1 MAVPLDLDTFSVS
14 KLQTEEGQRNAFEH
28 LNDALT
34 FSHVEDVI
42 HDLLSKPGLFVY
54 ILSVFP
60 DATSMRTK
68 ILDAFPTDPLALQQS
83 FIPPLLST
91 TSSFFFSLP
100 SDAFHGDESRTVG
113 RYERYIADVWPA
125 IAILSSIAFRNAT
138 PRNKMNVNFKERK
151 TSVSAHDATILRK
164 LNVQLPSDSHI
175 AMKTLGDIMA
185 IILQILKFY
194 LGLLADPRFVG
205 QCKDIYL
212 GASGAQD
219 NEGEMEAGNVLPLA
233 YAQAPHFEATL
244 AASDI
249 DRFGEWTILMA
260 CSATR
265 DLLQLRRRD
274 AKRAEYVLK
283 KIRQLSRGNF
293 SGNNFKALH
302 GPSHGIPIYQA
313 KVLSNLRL
321 VYQIDCMLDDD
332 GQAERQVIKIY
343 GIYSHKQLDR
353 IWPWLSKLLNGRGKV
368 YRQRCTL
375 RELAAPGGGVYRP
388 AIFPPR
394 LEEFTMDQS
403 PVFVHDDGTNE
414 DHSWLISSKCV
425 KLSKAYLNGPYYC
438 VVWNLYL
445 TLVSGL
451 IAEQEVELPFQLTKK
466 EWEIVRCPTS
476 CYVIG
481 RSGTGKTTAMVF
493 KMLGIQ
499 RAWEQASGARK
510 PRQLFVTR
518 FPVLAAKVNEFF
530 TSLIESLALAGRTQD
545 ELRKL
550 RSQARNAESQEPPMI
565 NPMDALNYRPG
576 TPQKYSELTDHDFPL
591 FITFDQLAR
600 MVAADTQV
608 EDSKEHDRPID
619 SKECARLKFILGKVI
634 NDESSFVTYSAF
646 RTRYWPW
653 LCDTS
658 RSPLARS
665 FGPWLVFSEFMG
677 VIKGSETAFHSPNG
691 ILDRHTYV
699 NLSPRTYPV
708 FAGDRHSLYGAF
720 ELYSKLKSEKY
731 GYDMADR
738 TYAILKAL
746 SCNPLKGQPVDYL
759 YVDEVQD
766 NLIIDTILLRILCRN
781 ADGLFWAGDTAQ
793 TISAGSSFRFADLK
807 AFIHRTEAAGSMAI
821 QKSCTK
827 PEVFELPINY
837 RSHSGIVNCAQLVVK
852 LVTDFWPDS
861 IDKLQPERA
870 MLGGPKPV
878 FFVGW
883 PDETFPFEPFFS
895 GLRGSRELGAE
906 QCIIVRDNAVREQI
920 RERFGDIAVILTLE
934 ASKGLEFDD
943 FQVFLYNFFED
954 SAATFLQWRI
964 VLMGHSD
971 KGIPLSRGMG
981 GSPHSVLCNELKNLY
996 VGITRA
1002 RKKLYLL
1009 DHSQKCE
1016 PMRELWSKKGL
1027 IDAAPPGTNIC
1038 RYADKST
1045 PEQWA
1050 AAGHKLFNACQFE
1063 EAVHCFER
1071 ANLPKQLRIA
1081 QAYEL
1086 YEVAKSTVQASECRK
1101 MFLDAA
1107 EAFIQCAGEALDT
1120 EKNRFYREVAECYAS
1135 ADNAH
1140 MAAEFYI
1147 AADDFTGAAEQ
1158 YHKAGC
1164 FDEIVQ
1170 ILDRQPE
1177 KIASSHRT
1185 RLLRTCVVHYY
1196 RNHLRPPI
1204 PLFSSTED
1212 ELTYLENQGLH
1223 KPRINLLESYGRF
1236 LEAAE
1241 VHLSL
1246 GQRCGAIETLLKD
1259 QQNPGTLQRA
1269 VDLVLDS
1276 LWQECSFEKPVH
1288 DILQNKGSDA
1298 YKVLNCMQDIPL
1310 EHLGISNSAE
1320 IRFFFAVQKS
1330 PFSEEVYQLGEEFF
1344 DRGEEV
1350 MALMTFNVLSSQL
1363 PTLSSADAA
1372 EFDKFLR
1379 RFERYVRLLIS
1390 ILSDEAP
1397 LRVTDPKVVKV
1408 FGIVPSSDHRYSAM
1422 AGTFLHRNFKQ
1433 HRYLS
1438 TEMNDLLKA
1447 QLQAHLRQKVLDEN
1461 NASCISQAF
1470 STQCPS
1476 STTHGRKPR
1485 HKGQPHLNAASHG
1498 MKINLHLQQIR
1509 ILDLMFSA
1517 VGGHENWLASMTA
1530 ALTRLYAA
1538 IYCPIYVG
1546 SSTADFDWNSIC
1558 NAAGCVRIVRE
1569 WIQKTV
1575 EYLEPMDQATDY
1587 TDYLMNII
1595 RATCLHIALGGQCH
1609 LQGYVSRDRCRVPY
1623 DPLTNGNVSGDI
1635 VASLTGSNPICGVPA
1650 LRFLLQNGDGMDL
1663 SVVCNFAEEMCST
1676 FILSLHPFGSSSPLH
1691 DLLVPRRWLMNPN
1704 KLVVRRDII
1713 QGFLHCLRRLMNILR
1728 SGKAHTRFYLPE
1740 DGELFVDF
1748 ILDRMRR
1755 MLCILGYNV
1764 RDVGLSKTIAEIL
1777 SLPPLEVDDPRNLSV
1792 QTLRQLV
1799 SLRRKCLE
1807 TIQALD
1813 NDSTIQDLIHL
1824 VHKNGCYAASPISS
1838 RIPQLVFEDVAD
1850 ISRGMSQAPAL

>member
-1 MAVPLDLDTFSVS
+1 MAVSLDLGTFSVS

-28 LNDALT
+28 LNDALA
-34 FSHVEDVI
+34 FSHVEDVV

-68 ILDAFPTDPLALQQS
+68 ILDAFPTDPLTLQQS

-91 TSSFFFSLP
+91 ASSFFFSLP

-125 IAILSSIAFRNAT
+125 MAILSSIAFRTAT
-138 PRNKMNVNFKERK
+138 PRNTMKVTFKERK
-151 TSVSAHDATILRK
+151 TAVSAHDATILRK

-175 AMKTLGDIMA
+175 AMQTLGDVMA

-194 LGLLADPRFVG
+194 LGLLADTRFVG
-205 QCKDIYL
+205 QCKDVYF
-212 GASGAQD
+212 GASDKQD
-219 NEGEMEAGNVLPLA
+219 NEDEMEAGNMPPPS
-233 YAQAPHFEATL
+233 YAQVPYFEATL

-249 DRFGEWTILMA
+249 DRFGEWTIIMA
-260 CSATR
+260 GSATK

-274 AKRAEYVLK
+274 AKRAECVLK

-313 KVLSNLRL
+313 EVLRNLRL
-321 VYQIDCMLDDD
+321 VYQIDCTLDDD
-332 GQAERQVIKIY
+332 GQRERQEVVKIY
-343 GIYSHKQLDR
+343 GIYSHKRLDR

-375 RELAAPGGGVYRP
+375 RESTTLGSGVYRP

-403 PVFVHDDGTNE
+403 PIFVRDDGTSE
-414 DHSWLISSKCV
+414 DHSSLISSKCV
-425 KLSKAYLNGPYYC
+425 KLSKAYLNG
-438 VVWNLYL
+438 
-445 TLVSGL
+445 L
-451 IAEQEVELPFQLTKK
+451 IAEQEVELPFQLTRK

-530 TSLIESLALAGRTQD
+530 TSLVESLALAGRTQD
-545 ELRKL
+545 ELRQL
-550 RSQARNAESQEPPMI
+550 RSQARNAGSQEPPMM
-565 NPMDALNYRPG
+565 NPMNAINYRPG

-600 MVAADTQV
+600 MIAADTQV
-608 EDSKEHDRPID
+608 EDSKEDDRPIY
-619 SKECARLKFILGKVI
+619 SKECARLKFILDKVI
-634 NDESSFVTYSAF
+634 NNESLFVTYSAF
-646 RTRYWPW
+646 RTHYWPR

-708 FAGDRHSLYGAF
+708 FAGDRDSLYSAF

-738 TYAILKAL
+738 TYVILKAL
-746 SCNPLKGQPVDYL
+746 SRNPLKGQPVDYL

-766 NLIIDTILLRILCRN
+766 NLIIDTILLRVLCRN

-807 AFIHRTEAAGSMAI
+807 AFMHRTEAAGSMAI

-883 PDETFPFEPFFS
+883 PDETFPFKPFFS
-895 GLRGSRELGAE
+895 GLRGNRELGAE

-934 ASKGLEFDD
+934 ASKGLEFGD
-943 FQVFLYNFFED
+943 VFLYNFFED

-964 VLMGHSD
+964 VLAGHSD
-971 KGIPLSRGMG
+971 KGISLSRDMG
-981 GSPHSVLCNELKNLY
+981 GSPHSVLCTDLKNLY

-1002 RKKLYLL
+1002 RKKLYIL
-1009 DHSQKCE
+1009 DHSQKSE

-1027 IDAAPPGTNIC
+1027 IDVAPPGTNIC

-1063 EAVHCFER
+1063 EAIHCFER

-1101 MFLDAA
+1101 VFLDAA
-1107 EAFIQCAGEALDT
+1107 EAFVQCAGEALDT
-1120 EKNRFYREVAECYAS
+1120 EKNRFYREAAECYAL

-1140 MAAEFYI
+1140 KAAEFYM
-1147 AADDFTGAAEQ
+1147 AAEDVTGATEQ
-1158 YHKAGC
+1158 YRKAGC

-1177 KIASSHRT
+1177 KITGSYRNQ
-1185 RLLRTCVVHYY
+1185 LLYICVVHYS
-1196 RNHLRPPI
+1196 RNGRRPPI
-1204 PLFSSTED
+1204 PLFSSVES
-1212 ELTYLENQGLH
+1212 ELTYLESQGLSEA
-1223 KPRINLLESYGRF
+1223 RIDLLEFLGRF

-1241 VHLSL
+1241 VHLGL
-1246 GQRCGAIETLLKD
+1246 GQRCDAIKSLLKD
-1259 QQNPGTLQRA
+1259 QQNPNALQRA
-1269 VDLVLDS
+1269 VDLALDS
-1276 LWQECSFEKPVH
+1276 LWQECSFDKPVH
-1288 DILQNKGSDA
+1288 AILQNKRSDA
-1298 YKVLNCMQDIPL
+1298 YKVLNCVQGIPL
-1310 EHLGISNSAE
+1310 ERLEISHRGQ
-1320 IRFFFAVQKS
+1320 IRFFRAVQQS
-1330 PFSEEVYQLGEEFF
+1330 PFAEEVYQLGEEFSN
-1344 DRGEEV
+1344 RGEEA
-1350 MALMTFNVLSSQL
+1350 MALMAFDVLSSQL
-1363 PTLSSADAA
+1363 AALCSADAA
-1372 EFDKFLR
+1372 EFDNFLR
-1379 RFERYVRLLIS
+1379 RFERYIHLLNS
-1390 ILSDEAP
+1390 VVSDEIP
-1397 LRVTDPKVVKV
+1397 LRATDPKVMKV
-1408 FGIVPSSDHRYSAM
+1408 FGIVPSSDHNYSVI
-1422 AGTFLHRNFKQ
+1422 AGTFLHRRFEQN
-1433 HRYLS
+1433 RYLP
-1438 TEMNDLLKA
+1438 TEINGLLKA
-1447 QLQAHLRQKVLDEN
+1447 QLQAHLRNKFSEEN
-1461 NASCISQAF
+1461 DAFRISQAF
-1470 STQCPS
+1470 SPQCPYS
-1476 STTHGRKPR
+1476 IMHGL
-1485 HKGQPHLNAASHG
+1485 HYDGQQCNQQHEQRLHLNAASYN
-1498 MKINLHLQQIR
+1498 MKINIHLQQIR
-1509 ILDLMFSA
+1509 ILDFMSS
-1517 VGGHENWLASMTA
+1517 VMGSHGDRLASMTA
-1530 ALTRLYAA
+1530 AALDRLYAA
-1538 IYCPIYVG
+1538 IYSPIFVQG
-1546 SSTADFDWNSIC
+1546 SVADLDWNSIR
-1558 NAAGCVRIVRE
+1558 NAAGCIRVVRK
-1569 WIQKTV
+1569 WIEKTI
-1575 EYLEPMDQATDY
+1575 EYLRPTGQPPNY
-1587 TDYLMNII
+1587 TNYLMSVI
-1595 RATCLHIALGGQCH
+1595 RITSFHKTFGGKCS
-1609 LQGYVSRDRCRVPY
+1609 LQEYVSRQRCRVSY
-1623 DPLTNGNVSGDI
+1623 DGEQPFADDNVSADI
-1635 VASLTGSNPICGVPA
+1635 VASLTGSDPIRGVQA
-1650 LRFLLQNGDGMDL
+1650 LRFLLQNGVRMDL
-1663 SVVCNFAEEMCST
+1663 LVVCNFVEELCST
-1676 FILSLHPFGSSSPLH
+1676 FVSSLHPFGSSSPLH
-1691 DLLVPRRWLMNPN
+1691 DILVPRGWVMNPN
-1704 KLVVRRDII
+1704 KPVIRRDII
-1713 QGFLHCLRRLMNILR
+1713 QSFLHCLRRLMNILR
-1728 SGKAHTRFYLPE
+1728 SGRAHSRFHLPQ
-1740 DGELFVDF
+1740 DGEPFVDI
-1748 ILDRMRR
+1748 ILARMCR
-1755 MLCILGYNV
+1755 MLCILGYNA
-1764 RDVGLSKTIAEIL
+1764 RDVGLSKTVADIL
-1777 SLPPLEVDDPRNLSV
+1777 LLPPLDADDPRNISP

-1799 SLRRKCLE
+1799 NLRRQCWE

-1813 NDSTIQDLIHL
+1813 DDSAIQDLIHL
-1824 VHKNGCYAASPISS
+1824 VHKNGCYCASPISS

-1850 ISRGMSQAPAL
+1850 IPRRMNRAPAF